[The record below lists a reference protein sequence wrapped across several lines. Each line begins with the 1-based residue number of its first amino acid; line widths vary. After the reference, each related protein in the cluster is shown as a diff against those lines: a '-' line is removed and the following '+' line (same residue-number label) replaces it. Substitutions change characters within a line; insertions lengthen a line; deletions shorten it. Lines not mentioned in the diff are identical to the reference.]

1 MRKRR
6 FALSDFE
13 AANDVA
19 EIHALDRRCYFG
31 GSSNAKTSTTQT
43 STVQNQQV
51 GASEGAIAAGAGATI
66 NLEQVSDD
74 IALAAFGEIGDVT
87 QDAIAMA
94 GETARVGADTSR
106 FALGESLGF
115 AQDFTSNQIASAREE
130 RKDTLDFLNRQT
142 EVIAA
147 QAGVVSPASVTDQQ
161 KLLIIGLGIL
171 AVAGVIVV
179 MVQKKG

>member
-1 MRKRR
+1 MNRYKKRMVFCDYDITENR
-6 FALSDFE
+6 DEEFSRLE
-13 AANDVA
+13 Q
-19 EIHALDRRCYFG
+19 RRYIG
-31 GSSNAKTSTTQT
+31 GSSRASTATTQT

-87 QDAIAMA
+87 QDAIKMA
-94 GETARVGADTSR
+94 SDTSK
-106 FALGESLGF
+106 FSLGESLGF
-115 AQDFTSNQIASAREE
+115 AQEFTSNQISSSRDE
-130 RKDTLDFLNRQT
+130 RKDTLEFLNRQT
-142 EVIAA
+142 EIIAA

-171 AVAGVIVV
+171 AAAGTVIV
-179 MVQKKG
+179 MVNKAK